1 MTPLGA
7 LGECVLQ
14 PVQACALWGRT
25 QQRCHAFHNTPAAHR
40 QWAAME
46 FKGSRVYGWH
56 CSLNQWPCLKW
67 SSRKGGNK
75 CQLHRSI
82 FVHIYVKQR
91 QLCIFVVTCTLLKSC
106 CSQICHRLSKWL
118 WKAGCRY
125 FKTMQPDNAGKTA
138 MQWSIL
144 PSTDLQWMN

>member
-46 FKGSRVYGWH
+46 FKGVWLTS
-56 CSLNQWPCLKW
+56 QLK
-67 SSRKGGNK
+67 SMTMFEMIEQKRRQK

-106 CSQICHRLSKWL
+106 CSQRCHRLSKWL

-125 FKTMQPDNAGKTA
+125 CKTMQPDNAGKTA